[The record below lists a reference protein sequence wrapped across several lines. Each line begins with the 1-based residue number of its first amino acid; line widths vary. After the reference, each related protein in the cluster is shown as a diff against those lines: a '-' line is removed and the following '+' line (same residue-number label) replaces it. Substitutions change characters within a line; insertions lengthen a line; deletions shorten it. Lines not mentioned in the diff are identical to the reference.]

1 MNKEIFITKLPLGTN
16 MMELVDEIVLKGG
29 YSDRSKEEVDER
41 LIDMGLTDIRGTY
54 IRITI
59 EEIE

>member
-16 MMELVDEIVLKGG
+16 MMELVDEIVIKGG
-29 YSDRSKEEVDER
+29 YNDRSKEEVDER